1 MTALI
6 VSPLTA
12 DPGYGSRAFQRAS
25 GPNAFRPNSR
35 HTLHMLGTVIGTLTI
50 GPRLVR
56 AVLVLPELLRRLEEI
71 ERHTQAMVGNTG
83 SMQRSTASLATK
95 VPELVDLT
103 KVVAELQISL
113 VEMERSVQLLTQ
125 ATQPLG
131 RLAGRLPGG
140 RRGETLP

>member
-1 MTALI
+1 MF
-6 VSPLTA
+6 
-12 DPGYGSRAFQRAS
+12 GS
-25 GPNAFRPNSR
+25 
-35 HTLHMLGTVIGTLTI
+35 VIGALTV

-56 AVLVLPELLRRLEEI
+56 AILVLPELLRRIEDI
-71 ERHTQAMVGNTG
+71 ERHTEAMVGNTG
-83 SMQRSTASLATK
+83 NMDRSTASLATK
-95 VPELVDLT
+95 VPELVDLS

-140 RRGETLP
+140 RRSEAVP